1 MKQIL
6 FLTISLLL
14 AGCSASK
21 QATKSSET
29 LFRDMTTTETIDTTT
44 DRTEQELTATEQERD
59 EEVITATTVY
69 DTSQPIDPTTGTPP
83 VKVYTEQIRRTST
96 KARQEAKIESTS
108 TEMQTTH
115 QTTDEH
121 SERAAI
127 VEATSRRGMNAAH
140 RILCTIGVLTIA
152 GIAGWLLWQW
162 FRR

>member
-1 MKQIL
+1 MKKIL
-6 FLTISLLL
+6 FLTISLL

-21 QATKSSET
+21 QAMKSSET
-29 LFRDMTTTETIDTTT
+29 LFRDTMTTETTDTTT

-108 TEMQTTH
+108 TEMQTTTKRRTNIRNGR
-115 QTTDEH
+115 Q
-121 SERAAI
+121 S
-127 VEATSRRGMNAAH
+127 SRRPAA
-140 RILCTIGVLTIA
+140 GV
-152 GIAGWLLWQW
+152 
-162 FRR
+162 